1 MVKIKNTSS
10 EPVAFTGL
18 PVIKPGETID
28 VSQSDA
34 EYLCQNES
42 MKMVEEPKSSKRDKP
57 SSFKGTEAE

>member
-1 MVKIKNTSS
+1 MVKIKNISS
-10 EPVAFTGL
+10 EPVAFTGIPL
-18 PVIKPGETID
+18 IKPGETID

-42 MKMVEEPKSSKRDKP
+42 MKMVEDHKPSKRDKP